1 MTPIS
6 ASSWLGLAGD
16 WHGNLTHALTAIR
29 AFHQRGI
36 EHVLQ
41 LGDFGFI
48 WSTERLNSGDLQLDE
63 MNALLDSLG
72 MTLWIIDGNHENHAR
87 IRELAADDS
96 GIRFARSRV
105 RILPRGWRA
114 TFPTGRVIAA
124 LGGANS
130 IDRYARKPGIGWWSD
145 EQIKEDDLAALGTDP
160 VDVLLSHDAPN
171 DIPYLRLILRGNEK
185 RWDPRG
191 LAYANAGQ
199 AQFQRGFLQVKPN
212 LTVGG
217 HYHLFVNQTIERDGF
232 TSRHVI
238 LDLDDSTAV
247 SQAVLDTDTLELL
260 FFRLDGAP
268 VRHTQLR

>member
-1 MTPIS
+1 MP
-6 ASSWLGLAGD
+6 A
-16 WHGNLTHALTAIR
+16 
-29 AFHQRGI
+29 
-36 EHVLQ
+36 
-41 LGDFGFI
+41 
-48 WSTERLNSGDLQLDE
+48 
-63 MNALLDSLG
+63 
-72 MTLWIIDGNHENHAR
+72 
-87 IRELAADDS
+87 
-96 GIRFARSRV
+96 
-105 RILPRGWRA
+105 
-114 TFPTGRVIAA
+114 
-124 LGGANS
+124 
-130 IDRYARKPGIGWWSD
+130 

-238 LDLDDSTAV
+238 LDLDDRTAV
-247 SQAVLDTDTLELL
+247 SQAVLDTDTLELS